1 MITKMDSQKLE
12 QELTE
17 IKAKIWTLAQ
27 EYKQDNLSIL
37 QLLRTLENT
46 HREIRDQVFE
56 SSLPNTRNTLYN
68 LIRDMEETGGWP
80 YIERMKLKDLLL
92 KLQFKQTESDTL
104 ENELDYKSD

>member
-1 MITKMDSQKLE
+1 MDSQKLE

-17 IKAKIWTLAQ
+17 IQAKIWTLAQ

-37 QLLRTLENT
+37 QLLRTLENI

-92 KLQFKQTESDTL
+92 KLQLKQTESDTL

>member
-1 MITKMDSQKLE
+1 MDSQKLE